1 MKYQHHLLHIH
12 IFMLYFVIC
21 TYISLV
27 RKKVASCI
35 NFLIDSIK
43 YYLHFKIFSSVFVIA
58 YCIKLKQI
66 WYHNNQ
72 AKWQKMRIYLLWN
85 QTLRLSQI
93 LHTYNTFESC
103 PKKIGFKHSHFIIR
117 IIMESTKFCLGRK
130 ATRKCGVLLSKYSK
144 INFLNWLL
152 L

>member
-43 YYLHFKIFSSVFVIA
+43 YYLHFKIFSIVFVIA

-72 AKWQKMRIYLLWN
+72 AKWQKMWIYLLWN

-93 LHTYNTFESC
+93 LGTYLHTTHLSLVQKKHRIQTFSFYY
-103 PKKIGFKHSHFIIR
+103 KNYHGKYKILF
-117 IIMESTKFCLGRK
+117 RK
-130 ATRKCGVLLSKYSK
+130 ETHQKMWCFV
-144 INFLNWLL
+144 I
-152 L
+152 